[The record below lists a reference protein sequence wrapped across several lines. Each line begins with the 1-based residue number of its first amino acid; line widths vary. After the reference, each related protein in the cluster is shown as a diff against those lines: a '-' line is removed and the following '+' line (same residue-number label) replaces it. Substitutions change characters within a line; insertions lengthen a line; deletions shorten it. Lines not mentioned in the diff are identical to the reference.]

1 MRPWLR
7 ELFDWRGSGVAIP
20 ILDGAL
26 KPNQQLEMAEVLATL
41 RDPSDLVADA
51 THGVLV
57 ADGHE
62 VLRWSGSG
70 FEPVIQADGPI
81 TALAAIAGGIAVATG
96 GSRVRIHGGVHD
108 GREWRAASEV
118 PFHAINALSADGD
131 QALIATQGSRTRPVD
146 EWKHDLLERGQTGGV
161 HRLELDTGRA
171 TTLASGLGFAFGAV
185 RASNGGVW
193 ASESW
198 RHRLVQIDG
207 TGGCHTHPLSRLPA
221 YPSRLS
227 RSPSGG
233 YWLTMFACRTQLVE
247 LVLRERD
254 YCETMMREVDP
265 EFWVAPA
272 LSSGR
277 NFLEPLQ
284 GAGVKQMGVIKPWAP
299 PRAYGL
305 VVRLN
310 EQAQPRFSLHSRV
323 DGANHGVVAAAEH
336 GDHLYVLA
344 KGPRRVLRVA
354 LNDLPPEF
362 GR

>member
-20 ILDGAL
+20 ILDGPL
-26 KPNQQLEMAEVLATL
+26 KPNQQLETAEVLATL

-51 THGVLV
+51 RGVLV
-57 ADGHE
+57 ADGDE
-62 VLRWSGSG
+62 VLRWSGGG
-70 FEPVIQADGPI
+70 FERVIRADGPI
-81 TALAAIAGGIAVATG
+81 TALAAVAGGIAVAIG
-96 GSRVRIHGGVHD
+96 GRRVRIHGGRHE
-108 GREWRAASEV
+108 GREWTSAGGT
-118 PFHAINALSADGD
+118 PFNAINALAADGE
-131 QALIATQGSRTRPVD
+131 QALLVTDGSCTRPAG
-146 EWKHDLLERGQTGGV
+146 EWKHDLLERGRSGSV
-161 HRLELDTGRA
+161 HRLELDGGRA
-171 TTLASGLGFAFGAV
+171 TTLASNLGFAFGAM
-185 RASNGGVW
+185 RASNGSLWV
-193 ASESW
+193 SESW
-198 RHRLVQIDG
+198 SHRLVQI
-207 TGGCHTHPLSRLPA
+207 GGNGARHTHPLSRLPA

-233 YWLTMFACRTQLVE
+233 CWLTMFACRTQLVE
-247 LVLRERD
+247 LVLRQRD

-272 LSSGR
+272 LAGGR
-277 NFLEPLQ
+277 SFLEPLQ

-336 GDHLYVLA
+336 DDHLYVLA